1 LRAPSWTSTPYTL
14 QTSNS
19 INTHTTHTYTHT
31 ILHRCTWCLRAPSW
45 TSIPYTLQTST
56 QHTTHTHFYTGY
68 RVNTL
73 YAANKQ
79 FCQHTHNTHIHAHN
93 SAQVY
98 MVLACTIMDLDTLI
112 TANKQFYQH
121 IHTLLHMLKDRHPI
135 HSKHATLSTHTH
147 TSAQVYM
154 VFACTI
160 MDLDTL
166 YIAYNVPTIG
176 ICRAEQRE
184 KACQKLGIPA
194 PSGAFDQGNPQLHGV
209 GKVASFYFVGQII
222 SYVGLAARRALY
234 IYTVYDRVVGDFPA
248 KHTVYTP
255 YVYVLG
261 QPLTTPYM

>member
-1 LRAPSWTSTPYTL
+1 VHHHGPRYPIHCKQAL
-14 QTSNS
+14 N
-19 INTHTTHTYTHT
+19 
-31 ILHRCTWCLRAPSW
+31 
-45 TSIPYTLQTST
+45 T
-56 QHTTHTHFYTGY
+56 QHTHTHFYTGY